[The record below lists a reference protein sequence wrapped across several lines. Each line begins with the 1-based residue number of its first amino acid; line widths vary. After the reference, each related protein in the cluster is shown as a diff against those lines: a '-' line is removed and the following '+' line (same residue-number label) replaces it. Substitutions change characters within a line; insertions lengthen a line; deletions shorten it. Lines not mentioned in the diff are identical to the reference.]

1 MFFSAPLG
9 PAGHRHCCPTS
20 PMHVQQLFEPRP
32 PHVRRSTLH
41 RSRRLPSPPS
51 PSLVGEAEA
60 AFSAPAPQA
69 PTNNSSEVGV
79 GLQRMPKEQIC
90 TNHRIMEGGRAIT
103 EEFPMIKGKISIE
116 YWFCVWLPDGLPKH
130 TYDFCALLLCFLV
143 HVFLFQQR
151 RCHSSAIL
159 VYLASQWRPSWAK
172 IWIRSVV
179 PPFHPYLIVAR
190 IFSLDLLE
198 KEKTLRL
205 VV

>member
-1 MFFSAPLG
+1 
-9 PAGHRHCCPTS
+9 
-20 PMHVQQLFEPRP
+20 MHVQQLFEPRP

-60 AFSAPAPQA
+60 AFSAPALQA

-79 GLQRMPKEQIC
+79 GLQRMPQDRFAQ
-90 TNHRIMEGGRAIT
+90 TTASWRWGGRAIT
-103 EEFPMIKGKISIE
+103 EEFPMIKGKNSIE
-116 YWFCVWLPDGLPKH
+116 YWFCVWLPDHLPKH
-130 TYDFCALLLCFLV
+130 IYDFCALLLCFLV

-159 VYLASQWRPSWAK
+159 VHLASQWRPSWAK

-190 IFSLDLLE
+190 LFSLDLLE